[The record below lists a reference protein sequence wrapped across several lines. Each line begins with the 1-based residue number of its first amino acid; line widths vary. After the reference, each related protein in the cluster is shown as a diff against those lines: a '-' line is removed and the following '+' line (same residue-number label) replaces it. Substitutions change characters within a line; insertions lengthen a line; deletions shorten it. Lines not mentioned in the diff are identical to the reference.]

1 MEKLKD
7 YEVQSPN
14 GQLTNIVNVL
24 QTLVNRGELDISRNG
39 LDTLLDAIQS
49 EFAQTPQKS
58 VEKSV
63 ENQLQL

>member
-58 VEKSV
+58 VE
-63 ENQLQL
+63 NQLQL

>member
-1 MEKLKD
+1 MEKLND

-14 GQLTNIVNVL
+14 GQLTDIVNVL
-24 QTLVNRGELDISRNG
+24 QKLIKQGELDISRAG

-49 EFAQTPQKS
+49 EFAETPQ
-58 VEKSV
+58 KSV

>member
-1 MEKLKD
+1 MEKLND

-14 GQLTNIVNVL
+14 GQLTEIVNIL
-24 QTLVNRGELDISRNG
+24 QTLIKQGELDISRAG

-49 EFAQTPQKS
+49 EFAETPQ
-58 VEKSV
+58 KSV

>member
-24 QTLVNRGELDISRNG
+24 QTLVKQGELDISRNG
-39 LDTLLDAIQS
+39 LDTLLGTIQS
-49 EFAQTPQKS
+49 EF
-58 VEKSV
+58 VETSQKSV

>member
-1 MEKLKD
+1 MEKLND

-14 GQLTNIVNVL
+14 GQLTEIVNVL
-24 QTLVNRGELDISRNG
+24 QTLIKQGELDISRAG

-49 EFAQTPQKS
+49 DFAETPQ
-58 VEKSV
+58 KSV

>member
-24 QTLVNRGELDISRNG
+24 QTLVNRGELDISRDG
-39 LDTLLDAIQS
+39 LDTLLDAIQA
-49 EFAQTPQKS
+49 EF
-58 VEKSV
+58 VETSQKSV

>member
-1 MEKLKD
+1 MEKLND

-24 QTLVNRGELDISRNG
+24 QTLIKQGELDISRNG
-39 LDTLLDAIQS
+39 LDMLLGTIQS
-49 EFAQTPQKS
+49 EFVETPQ
-58 VEKSV
+58 KSV

>member
-1 MEKLKD
+1 MEKLND

-14 GQLTNIVNVL
+14 GQLTEIVNVL
-24 QTLVNRGELDISRNG
+24 QKLIKQGELDISRAG

-49 EFAQTPQKS
+49 EFAETPQ
-58 VEKSV
+58 KSV

>member
-1 MEKLKD
+1 MEKLND

-14 GQLTNIVNVL
+14 GQLTEIVNVL
-24 QTLVNRGELDISRNG
+24 QTLVRQGELDISRNG

-49 EFAQTPQKS
+49 EFVQTPQ
-58 VEKSV
+58 KSV

>member
-24 QTLVNRGELDISRNG
+24 QTLVSQGELDISRNG
-39 LDTLLDAIQS
+39 LDTLLDTIQS
-49 EFAQTPQKS
+49 EF
-58 VEKSV
+58 VETSQKSV

>member
-1 MEKLKD
+1 MEKLND

-14 GQLTNIVNVL
+14 GQLTEIVNVL
-24 QTLVNRGELDISRNG
+24 QTLIKQGELDISRAG

-49 EFAQTPQKS
+49 EFVETPQ
-58 VEKSV
+58 KSV

>member
-1 MEKLKD
+1 MEKLND

-14 GQLTNIVNVL
+14 DQLTEIVNVL
-24 QTLVNRGELDISRNG
+24 QTLIKQGELDISRAG

-49 EFAQTPQKS
+49 EFAETPQ
-58 VEKSV
+58 KSV

>member
-49 EFAQTPQKS
+49 EFAQTPQT
-58 VEKSV
+58 SV

>member
-7 YEVQSPN
+7 YEVQSPS

-24 QTLVNRGELDISRNG
+24 QTLIKQGELDISRNG
-39 LDTLLDAIQS
+39 LDTLLGAIQS
-49 EFAQTPQKS
+49 EFVETPQ
-58 VEKSV
+58 KSV

>member
-1 MEKLKD
+1 MEKLND

-14 GQLTNIVNVL
+14 GQLTEIVNVL
-24 QTLVNRGELDISRNG
+24 QTLIKQGELDISRNG

-49 EFAQTPQKS
+49 EFVQTHQ
-58 VEKSV
+58 KSV

>member
-1 MEKLKD
+1 MEKLND

-14 GQLTNIVNVL
+14 GQLTEIVNVL
-24 QTLVNRGELDISRNG
+24 QTFIKQGELDISHAG

-49 EFAQTPQKS
+49 EFAETPQ
-58 VEKSV
+58 KSV

>member
-14 GQLTNIVNVL
+14 GQMTEIVNVL
-24 QTLVNRGELDISRNG
+24 QTLIKQGELDISRNG
-39 LDTLLDAIQS
+39 LDTLLDTIQS
-49 EFAQTPQKS
+49 EF
-58 VEKSV
+58 VETSQKSV